1 MTTRL
6 TDPAAVATALATPTL
21 VPPPAPDSLQP
32 GATHDLRA
40 SMARF
45 SSASAHAERR
55 AEVAELV
62 EWYDL
67 GAIEVSADVATTERL
82 AGSIDAMADIARR
95 VPTEVLLHAAGV
107 PAFEHAGLLVDVRA
121 MVAVIGR
128 GEPSSAAS
136 DHSVERLLARF
147 RHHPAGAVPV
157 VSMLYQAHDATA
169 WLIGTVLL
177 AESQGSPRRHAVV
190 QTARLALADTTIG
203 SALIPS
209 GTIVAL
215 DLAAAD
221 LEFGAGPHECPGR
234 RVAEAI
240 VAGVQ
245 AAVRRAGYAVDHDGV
260 VVDEHGRPSVL
271 PMAPGASAA

>member
-21 VPPPAPDSLQP
+21 VPLPAPESLQA
-32 GATHDLRA
+32 GATLDLRT

-45 SSASAHAERR
+45 SSGPAHAERR

-82 AGSIDAMADIARR
+82 TGSIDAMVDIARR

-128 GEPSSAAS
+128 GEPSSTAS
-136 DHSVERLLARF
+136 DQSVERLLARF

-157 VSMLYQAHDATA
+157 VSTLYQAHDATA
-169 WLIGTVLL
+169 WFIGTSLL
-177 AESQGSPRRHAVV
+177 AESQGSARRSAVV
-190 QTARLALADTTIG
+190 QTARFALADTLVG
-203 SALIPS
+203 STLVPS
-209 GTIVAL
+209 GTTVAL
-215 DLAAAD
+215 DLAGAD
-221 LEFGAGPHECPGR
+221 LEFGAGPHHCPGR

-240 VAGVQ
+240 VAGVR
-245 AAVRRAGYAVDHDGV
+245 AAVRRAGYVVTHDGV

-271 PMAPGASAA
+271 PMTPGSSTV